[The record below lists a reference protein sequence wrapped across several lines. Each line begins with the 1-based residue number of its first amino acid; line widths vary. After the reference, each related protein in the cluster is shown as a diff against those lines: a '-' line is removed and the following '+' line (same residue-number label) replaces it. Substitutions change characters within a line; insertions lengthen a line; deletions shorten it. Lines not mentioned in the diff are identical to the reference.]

1 MHEALG
7 SIPRNRK
14 RKHRNESSHILSVI
28 LNKFAIFST
37 SGAGKWDI
45 HMQKKLG
52 LTLYT
57 RLN

>member
-28 LNKFAIFST
+28 LNKISNLFN
-37 SGAGKWDI
+37 KWCWKMGYPHAKEVGPYFI
-45 HMQKKLG
+45 YK
-52 LTLYT
+52 T
-57 RLN
+57 